1 MRVGVDGRA
10 LRAMRPR
17 RGIAIYLEQL
27 LAELARLHPGDEYR
41 VHVPGVARAGA
52 VPENV
57 EVVGVGGSGRALH
70 AAAALAGRP
79 RLERLLRGPDL
90 IWAPAP
96 APLAVSRDT
105 PFVLTVHD
113 LSFVH
118 RPSDYG
124 PYERVWHGLA
134 RPRRL
139 ARRAERV
146 LAVSDVVRG
155 ELLDEWDLPPE
166 AVRTVRSGPG
176 RAAAAAAKTRTG
188 EPSAGAGR
196 ANVLAVGGLEP
207 RKQPGLLV
215 DAHRLA
221 AERGLRAGLVFVGDG
236 PLRGELEQSGATVLG
251 RLRDSELDAA
261 YAEALCLACV
271 SREEGFGFTPL
282 EAIAAGVPAVVSD
295 LPVFRETLGD
305 SALMVPPGDADAL
318 AHALLRLEREPDLRE
333 SLVTAGRERVE
344 LLSWERAARET
355 RAVFEE
361 ALS

>member
-27 LAELARLHPGDEYR
+27 LAELARLHPEDEYR
-41 VHVPGVARAGA
+41 VLVPGTERAGA
-52 VPENV
+52 VPENM

-79 RLERLLRGPDL
+79 RLDRLLRGPDL

-96 APLAVSRDT
+96 APLAVSRRT
-105 PFVLTVHD
+105 PFVLTMHD

-118 RPSDYG
+118 SPSDYG
-124 PYERVWHGLA
+124 PYERLWHGLA

-139 ARRAERV
+139 ARRAQRV
-146 LAVSDVVRG
+146 VAVSDVVRG
-155 ELLDEWDLPPE
+155 ELLDEWDLSPE
-166 AVRTVRSGPG
+166 RVRTVRSGPG
-176 RAAAAAAKTRTG
+176 RTPIGAG
-188 EPSAGAGR
+188 GPSAGRPPGDEQPAQ
-196 ANVLAVGGLEP
+196 VLAVGGLEP

-215 DAHRLA
+215 EAHRLA
-221 AERGLRAGLVFVGDG
+221 LKRGLRAGLTFVGDG

-251 RLRDSELDAA
+251 RLRDGELDAA
-261 YAEALCLACV
+261 YAQALCLACV

-282 EAIAAGVPAVVSD
+282 EAIAAGVPALVSD

-305 SALMVPPGDADAL
+305 AALMVPPDDADAL
-318 AHALLRLEREPDLRE
+318 AHALLRLEREPELRE
-333 SLVTAGRERVE
+333 SLVAAGRLRIQ